1 MANPALDDDDRPPDP
16 AALRLQA
23 RLRRLMLISGLTLGL
38 GLVAVFGAI
47 LYRIATL
54 DATGKGPS
62 PGAAAPNLSL
72 SGLGLPPGAR
82 LVSTALDGDRMALT
96 YDVGDG
102 TTTVIVDM
110 RSGAVIGRLAIAAH

>member
-47 LYRIATL
+47 L
-54 DATGKGPS
+54 
-62 PGAAAPNLSL
+62 
-72 SGLGLPPGAR
+72 
-82 LVSTALDGDRMALT
+82 
-96 YDVGDG
+96 
-102 TTTVIVDM
+102 
-110 RSGAVIGRLAIAAH
+110 